1 MRNVIKV
8 LAIISILPILL
19 IGFAISIFN
28 SLQTLDEDTIAA
40 WSNVSNLYERRA
52 ALVPNL
58 VNTVKGYAAHEEKLL
73 TELTE
78 ARAKIGSIKIE
89 GSPTAEQLKSLE
101 QANAQL
107 GGALSRLLAVSEN
120 YPELKSAPLFQ
131 DLMTQ
136 LEGSE
141 NRIAVARSAYIEKIR
156 DYNASIRKFPNSLI
170 AKPLGLKRKANF
182 ESSNPNVSETPKV
195 EF

>member
-1 MRNVIKV
+1 MKNLVKA

-120 YPELKSAPLFQ
+120 YPALKSAPLFQ

-141 NRIAVARSAYIEKIR
+141 NRIAVARSSYIEAVR
-156 DYNASIRKFPNSLI
+156 NYNATIRKFPHNLI

-182 ESSNPNVSETPKV
+182 ENSPNATETPQV
-195 EF
+195 SF